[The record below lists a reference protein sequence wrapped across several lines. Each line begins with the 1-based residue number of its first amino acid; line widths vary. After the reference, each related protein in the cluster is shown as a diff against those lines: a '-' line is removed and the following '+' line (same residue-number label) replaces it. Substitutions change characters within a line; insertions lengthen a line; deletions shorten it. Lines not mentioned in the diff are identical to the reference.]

1 MAQYDSLKDYM
12 QLNHLDVISEGIYD
26 YIKTSSDVELRIN
39 DLKILTQGKI
49 IFKPFD
55 ILNFILGISCEESDA
70 ENNSIGVYYYNI
82 MLTGSMSENFSDL
95 HVLAVEECTQ
105 SSLIPETVTSMF
117 GLPDIAVD
125 KLEKEADKI
134 HSLLYA
140 FVKKNEE
147 HKYRFEPIKIKEKF
161 KRSDNM
167 HMWPA
172 DLGQDILGQI
182 RFEASSATIYDITDP
197 YTPHPNYPIPA
208 NSILLNVKYYRNEIG
223 CDDII
228 TAAHELIHWEI
239 HRDYMKLLQFL
250 DDTYIVM
257 ECTSAPITLDDNM
270 SLKEKARWYAEWQA
284 NELAI
289 RVAMPKHLV
298 EEAINEYEN
307 SISEIHHVV
316 NSSIPHDGNYY
327 ENMIY
332 KLHWDFNVPK
342 EIMKNRLRQLGYD
355 YADGTF
361 VIVDGCTYPAF
372 TFANGTLKENETF
385 VIDRNNY
392 EKLLIENEEFAELI
406 DKKYFVYTGY
416 VVCYNHPKYI
426 KHRISHGIIEYVL
439 SDYAREHAD
448 ECCYRFKYTYTSNH
462 NSFTEYTI
470 SQYLCKLDDIKLTIT
485 TDADDKGVSIN
496 AKQLKMILDKIK
508 EDEKKAEKIKAKML
522 LADKTSFSDVFKYHK
537 EKKGLTYPIIEKVY
551 GIPVD
556 TLKAYAAP
564 VKSTKHRNPP
574 LENVML
580 LCHAFHLPH
589 DTAIDFL
596 TKAKTPLEED
606 NALHMLYDDLLR
618 ITDEPIEVWN
628 NYLTENGEEPLEAV
642 V

>member
-1 MAQYDSLKDYM
+1 
-12 QLNHLDVISEGIYD
+12 
-26 YIKTSSDVELRIN
+26 
-39 DLKILTQGKI
+39 
-49 IFKPFD
+49 
-55 ILNFILGISCEESDA
+55 
-70 ENNSIGVYYYNI
+70 
-82 MLTGSMSENFSDL
+82 
-95 HVLAVEECTQ
+95 
-105 SSLIPETVTSMF
+105 
-117 GLPDIAVD
+117 
-125 KLEKEADKI
+125 
-134 HSLLYA
+134 
-140 FVKKNEE
+140 
-147 HKYRFEPIKIKEKF
+147 
-161 KRSDNM
+161 
-167 HMWPA
+167 
-172 DLGQDILGQI
+172 
-182 RFEASSATIYDITDP
+182 
-197 YTPHPNYPIPA
+197 
-208 NSILLNVKYYRNEIG
+208 
-223 CDDII
+223 
-228 TAAHELIHWEI
+228 
-239 HRDYMKLLQFL
+239 
-250 DDTYIVM
+250 
-257 ECTSAPITLDDNM
+257 
-270 SLKEKARWYAEWQA
+270 
-284 NELAI
+284 
-289 RVAMPKHLV
+289 
-298 EEAINEYEN
+298 
-307 SISEIHHVV
+307 
-316 NSSIPHDGNYY
+316 
-327 ENMIY
+327 
-332 KLHWDFNVPK
+332 
-342 EIMKNRLRQLGYD
+342 MKNRLRQLGYD